1 MIDAIRLTVTNVYTV
16 VSEVKRIMIN
26 GSAR

>member
-1 MIDAIRLTVTNVYTV
+1 MIDAIRLTDTNVYTP
-16 VSEVKRIMIN
+16 VSEVKRIMTN